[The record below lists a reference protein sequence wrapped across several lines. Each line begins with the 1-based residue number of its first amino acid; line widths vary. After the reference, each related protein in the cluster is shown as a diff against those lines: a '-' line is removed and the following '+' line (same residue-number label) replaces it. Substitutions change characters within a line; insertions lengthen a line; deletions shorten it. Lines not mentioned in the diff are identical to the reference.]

1 MKSGPGAA
9 GALPEEALSEE
20 QLSEEQLSEEEL
32 SEAALLSEEES
43 SLAVRIRNRE
53 SVRPSVYL

>member
-9 GALPEEALSEE
+9 GALSEEALPEEALPEAA
-20 QLSEEQLSEEEL
+20 L

-43 SLAVRIRNRE
+43 SLAVRIQNR
-53 SVRPSVYL
+53 RKRTRHRHLGKR